1 MPNQSKMLPCIL
13 SAWELH
19 ESELHHWLL
28 RQLGNQSDAADA
40 LHDVFLKAVSKGV
53 TFCEIDNPRAWLF
66 QVARNY
72 LADVYRKTRNFT
84 ELADIPDTE
93 FTHENKTENTAVDE
107 LAECLP
113 RLLTE
118 LVFEDSDIIRR
129 CDIEGM
135 QLQQYADENHLTLP
149 ATKSRIQRARKRLR
163 EQMIQKCQ
171 VTMDEQGAV
180 CCFISR
186 SSCC

>member
-1 MPNQSKMLPCIL
+1 MSNQSNMPPCIL
-13 SAWELH
+13 SAWKLH

-28 RQLGNQSDAADA
+28 RQLGNQDDAADA
-40 LHDVFLKAVSKGV
+40 LHDIFLKAVSKGIV
-53 TFCEIDNPRAWLF
+53 FCEIDNPRAWLF

-72 LADVYRKTRNFT
+72 LADVYRKTRTFA
-84 ELADIPDTE
+84 ESADIPGSE
-93 FTHENKTENTAVDE
+93 FTHENKTENAVVDE
-107 LAECLP
+107 LTQCLP

-118 LVFEDSDIIRR
+118 LVIEDGDIIRR

-135 QLQQYADENHLTLP
+135 QLQQYADENNLTLP

-171 VTMDEQGAV
+171 VKTDETGAV
-180 CCFISR
+180 CCFVPR
-186 SSCC
+186 STI